1 VHATIGCEPTESAR
15 ANFSDRRGA
24 TLAFWSPIWWH
35 LSCPARCSPTE
46 TSRSTSMACMRDC
59 YARITRRNSAGR
71 LSGGADCEETM
82 PAEVLIS
89 SGTMHER
96 TEARLV
102 TAPWRQD
109 MKRRRARGCEYPER
123 EIAGRQDRV
132 AG

>member
-1 VHATIGCEPTESAR
+1 VHATIGCEPTERAR

-24 TLAFWSPIWWH
+24 TLAFLVADLVAPIV
-35 LSCPARCSPTE
+35 CRAMQPTE

-71 LSGGADCEETM
+71 LPGGADCEGTM

-89 SGTMHER
+89 SGTMHEP

-102 TAPWRQD
+102 TAPRRQD
-109 MKRRRARGCEYPER
+109 VKRRRARGCEYPER